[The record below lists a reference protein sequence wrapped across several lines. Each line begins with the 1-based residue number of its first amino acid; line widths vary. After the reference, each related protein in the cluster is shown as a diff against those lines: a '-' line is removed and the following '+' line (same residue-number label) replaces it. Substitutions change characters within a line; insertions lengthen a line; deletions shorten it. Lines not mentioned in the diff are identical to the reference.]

1 MLNKRTG
8 ARGFPGGS
16 AGKESACNVGDLVQ
30 SLGWE
35 DPLEKGKATHF
46 SILAWKIPQTGPWGH
61 EELWA
66 SLVAQRLK
74 PLPAMWETW
83 VQSLGR
89 EDPLEKEMA
98 THSSTLAWRIP
109 WTEEPGGLQSTGL
122 QSGTQL
128 SDFTFTSLV
137 SLPRVQIPMPFLS
150 YNNQN
155 YPIVKYPVEGKK
167 IPLRENQHARSGHLR
182 MSIFSQCYCCHLVAR
197 LCLTL
202 CDRMGYS
209 PPGSSVCRI
218 SQARILEWVA
228 ISFSGDLP
236 NPGIKPWSPTL
247 QADSLPS
254 EPPGKQE

>member
-1 MLNKRTG
+1 
-8 ARGFPGGS
+8 
-16 AGKESACNVGDLVQ
+16 
-30 SLGWE
+30 
-35 DPLEKGKATHF
+35 
-46 SILAWKIPQTGPWGH
+46 
-61 EELWA
+61 
-66 SLVAQRLK
+66 
-74 PLPAMWETW
+74 MWETW
-83 VQSLGR
+83 VQPLGW

-218 SQARILEWVA
+218 SQARRLEWVA
-228 ISFSGDLP
+228 IAFSTGSSQPRDWTCISCLGRWILYRWATREAQF
-236 NPGIKPWSPTL
+236 NQNKSNRKHYLTEFSLKVSSQNFYQLICTYSIGI
-247 QADSLPS
+247 
-254 EPPGKQE
+254 